1 MRARFLPAATRAPAL
16 NLALD
21 AALLELRTEPTV
33 RLYRWAPTGL
43 SLGRFQPQE
52 EIEPL
57 RAALGPH
64 ELVRRSTGGRAIWHD
79 AHELTFSYVV
89 PAPARGE
96 TVLASFER
104 VHRAILAALAIPGLR
119 FVRDEP
125 ALRSDRPG
133 SPWCFERA
141 TELCLALDGK
151 KVLGSAQRRVRGWVL
166 HHGSLALPPGTLA
179 APELETRLARALALA
194 LDLELTPGELTPL
207 ELALAD
213 PARTVPGQNPPG
225 S

>member
-1 MRARFLPAATRAPAL
+1 MRARFLPAAIRAPAL

-21 AALLELRTEPTV
+21 AALLEGRATPTI

-43 SLGRFQPQE
+43 SLGRFQPRE
-52 EIEPL
+52 EIEAL
-57 RAALGPH
+57 RSELGLH

-79 AHELTFSYVV
+79 AGELTFSYVA
-89 PAPARGE
+89 PAPPRGE

-104 VHRAILAALAIPGLR
+104 VHRAIVEVLSIPRLR

-125 ALRSDRPG
+125 ELLSERAG

-141 TELCLALDGK
+141 TELCLALDGR

-166 HHGSLALPPGTLA
+166 HHGSLALPPTTLEA
-179 APELETRLARALALA
+179 EELEARLSRAIARAL
-194 LDLELTPGELTPL
+194 DCELEPGELLPS
-207 ELALAD
+207 ELALAESLRSTC
-213 PARTVPGQNPPG
+213 AL
-225 S
+225 

>member
-1 MRARFLPAATRAPAL
+1 MRARLLPAATRTPTR

-43 SLGRFQPQE
+43 SLGRFQPRE

-79 AHELTFSYVV
+79 QHELTFSYVV

-96 TVLASFER
+96 SVLASFER
-104 VHRAILAALAIPGLR
+104 VHRAILESLALPGLR

-125 ALRSDRPG
+125 ALRSDRAG

-141 TELCLALDGK
+141 TELCLAFRGA

-166 HHGSLALPPGTLA
+166 HHGSLALPPGTIESQ
-179 APELETRLARALALA
+179 ELEARLARALSRA
-194 LDLELTPGELTPL
+194 LDVELAPGELTPE
-207 ELALAD
+207 ELAHAERV
-213 PARTVPGQNPPG
+213 AR
-225 S
+225 